1 MTIASLYV
9 LAISSWATGAT
20 PPGTLITLTAS
31 ARMGNTILATVQKQI
46 VVISPA
52 AYPRAVY
59 VCPRNVWVPLELGP
73 APLGAQWTVDKQPR
87 RPLGVTLVEPVD
99 TLANGWKVRRADGT
113 EGIQLVNESLFTE
126 HGLVE

>member
-9 LAISSWATGAT
+9 LAISSCATGAT

-31 ARMGNTILATVQKQI
+31 ARMGNTILAVAQKQI

-52 AYPRAVY
+52 GYPRAVS

-73 APLGAQWTVDKQPR
+73 VPLAAQWTVDKQAR
-87 RPLGVTLVEPVD
+87 RPLGVTLVRRVD
-99 TLANGWKVRRADGT
+99 TLAKGWKVRRADGS
-113 EGIQLVNESLFTE
+113 EGIQLTDGTLFTDN
-126 HGLVE
+126 GVVQ